1 MLIQGIIMLVLG
13 LLLIFNPVATVLVIA
28 IFIGASWFVSGV
40 TDLVGLIWDRS
51 NLIWKVISG
60 VIGIWAGLVVLSQ
73 PLMGAAV
80 LATVYVLIL
89 GITGIIFGGVQLY
102 HGVKGAGWGAIVLGI
117 ANIIIGFL
125 LTLNPLSGAIVLP
138 FVFGIFA
145 IAGGI
150 AAIVAAFRMR

>member
-1 MLIQGIIMLVLG
+1 
-13 LLLIFNPVATVLVIA
+13 
-28 IFIGASWFVSGV
+28 
-40 TDLVGLIWDRS
+40 
-51 NLIWKVISG
+51 
-60 VIGIWAGLVVLSQ
+60 
-73 PLMGAAV
+73 
-80 LATVYVLIL
+80 
-89 GITGIIFGGVQLY
+89 
-102 HGVKGAGWGAIVLGI
+102 VKGAGWGAIVLGI